1 MPGTGEEGM
10 FLGHIM
16 TPPLM
21 EAAIMVLTDMGLALI
36 SVVANLMV
44 INSLREKEHLLGVT
58 QNMVRVLTFP
68 PPAQVLL
75 NICGSNLV
83 SAVFVKSISIVH
95 NGYAVASRDTKSN
108 IAFCTI
114 FTLGHRCAG
123 SLNNQASL
131 TFNFTSFCSC

>member
-1 MPGTGEEGM
+1 MSGTVEEGM

-21 EAAIMVLTDMGLALI
+21 EAAIMILSDMGLALI

-44 INSLREKEHLLGVT
+44 INSLREKDAMLGVT
-58 QNMVRVLTFP
+58 QNMVGSLTFP
-68 PPAQVLL
+68 ALPQVLL
-75 NICGSNLV
+75 NICTSNLV

-114 FTLGHRCAG
+114 FTLGHRCDA
-123 SLNNQASL
+123 NFENQA
-131 TFNFTSFCSC
+131 F

>member
-1 MPGTGEEGM
+1 MSGTVEEGM

-21 EAAIMVLTDMGLALI
+21 EAAIMILSDMGLALI

-44 INSLREKEHLLGVT
+44 INSLREKDAMLGVT
-58 QNMVRVLTFP
+58 QNMVGSLTFP
-68 PPAQVLL
+68 ALPQVLL
-75 NICGSNLV
+75 NICTSNLV

-114 FTLGHRCAG
+114 FTLGHRCDA
-123 SLNNQASL
+123 NFEYQA
-131 TFNFTSFCSC
+131 F